1 MSFTLDDLVIDRIQM
16 GVAEK
21 TDGTLLYTLTQL
33 SEATIETTAESKE
46 AKSAEGSLI
55 KKFYQGK
62 TGTFTAT
69 NAMINL
75 NVIGAA
81 SGTDKVIGSSDAMI
95 QMPKIVIV
103 NKGTATI
110 KLVDEAN
117 ESLLSGTIR
126 VNALGNN
133 GAMGKAYTL
142 STGAASKTEYAL
154 SGTTL
159 TLPTD
164 DTADRFVIK
173 FERKA
178 ANAVKITNA
187 SDKFPG
193 TVKLTLKALAVDP
206 CEPDTL
212 RSCYIIIPSFQV
224 SPELSITLS
233 TEGTLDYSGDMQ
245 ISYCSADKELY
256 TIVMCGDDEE

>member
-1 MSFTLDDLVIDRIQM
+1 MFTLDDLVIDRIQM
-16 GVAEK
+16 AVAEK

-62 TGTFTAT
+62 AGTFTAT

-81 SGTDKVIGSSDAMI
+81 SGTDKIVASSSQKI
-95 QMPKIVIV
+95 QMPKIMIV
-103 NKGTATI
+103 KKGTTSVT
-110 KLVDEAN
+110 LVD
-117 ESLLSGTIR
+117 GTKETLVTGTVK

-133 GAMGKAYTL
+133 GAMGKSYTL
-142 STGAASKTEYAL
+142 SSGDASETAFKLAANV
-154 SGTTL
+154 L

-164 DTADRFVIK
+164 DTADRFVVK
-173 FERKA
+173 FERNT
-178 ANAVKITNA
+178 ANAVKIVNA

-233 TEGTLDYSGDMQ
+233 TEGTLDYKGNKQ
-245 ISYCSADKELY
+245 LLKIA
-256 TIVMCGDDEE
+256 